1 MNFVSNFP
9 FHVNS
14 IGALDAKTRHNH
26 RQSNVSFLVHRT
38 KMKLFVFFSLSL
50 VVLLVT
56 WAAPDVGHRQNYQ
69 RNQPI
74 RRIPINNRQVMASK
88 QMKHGNYNQH
98 RHVSNELYS
107 YRTYYDDFFPL
118 QSSKSR
124 NVGNFHVN
132 QLKDTKVE
140 YANNHKTADSSIK
153 RIEKFTTEVQ
163 GVDYEYVDNW
173 PDYGVADVSYVL
185 DSSMNSYDY
194 DQEDDYLNYD
204 SGNLQIKRQSIE
216 QSTSRWPLAVL
227 IPVFYAYF
235 RFFSYVLATYLADT
249 VTSIHTTVV
258 TTTLV
263 SPVSLP
269 TALFYLGAAQ
279 ITTKVSTVPSY
290 STLTSTKSET
300 VTSIA
305 TINPVMLIFK
315 THFETIPYTL
325 TTISTLTMN
334 GNQVSSISYLAGD
347 EHVKP
352 TKEIA
357 AFEVIFFKANNVSI
371 FLNSLYTSQIF

>member
-1 MNFVSNFP
+1 
-9 FHVNS
+9 VNN
-14 IGALDAKTRHNH
+14 IGALDSKTRHY

-38 KMKLFVFFSLSL
+38 KMKFVFFSLSL
-50 VVLLVT
+50 LVLIVT
-56 WAAPDVGHRQNYQ
+56 RATPDVGYRNNYQ

-74 RRIPINNRQVMASK
+74 RRIPIDNRQVMGSK

-107 YRTYYDDFFPL
+107 YRTFYDDFFPL
-118 QSSKSR
+118 QSEELKSVDKKP
-124 NVGNFHVN
+124 NIYLN
-132 QLKDTKVE
+132 QIKDTKVE
-140 YANNHKTADSSIK
+140 LSNNHKMADSSIK
-153 RIEKFTTEVQ
+153 RIEKMNTEVQ
-163 GVDYEYVDNW
+163 DEDYDYVDNW
-173 PDYGVADVSYVL
+173 PDYGIADVSYIL
-185 DSSMNSYDY
+185 DSSMDSYDY

-204 SGNLQIKRQSIE
+204 TGNVQIKRQSIE
-216 QSTSRWPLAVL
+216 QSTPRWPLVAAL

-258 TTTLV
+258 TTTLM

-279 ITTKVSTVPSY
+279 TTTKLSIVPSY

-305 TINPVMLIFK
+305 TINPFLLIFK
-315 THFETIPYTL
+315 TQFESIPYTL

-334 GNQVSSISYLAGD
+334 RNQVSSIHYLVD
-347 EHVKP
+347 KHVKP

-357 AFEVIFFKANNVSI
+357 AFEVIFSI
-371 FLNSLYTSQIF
+371 E